1 MIIDVTRNTTQST
14 NRVAEY
20 ELLRSSRLD
29 AARETRDN
37 TMSKES
43 EDESLKTIQLW
54 LVRIVEVR
62 YDAHSNCVALSTVDV
77 LPSIHGMTEPPGTY

>member
-1 MIIDVTRNTTQST
+1 
-14 NRVAEY
+14 
-20 ELLRSSRLD
+20 
-29 AARETRDN
+29 
-37 TMSKES
+37 MSKES